1 MNGRVVLK
9 VSVDLCALYDVGKVC
24 NVSNVVHQSP
34 QIEPPMEQ
42 WLSTIVVTAIAIA
55 VAIVVHDQV
64 GQQKAPY
71 ARIRNLP
78 MILEHVIGLVP

>member
-1 MNGRVVLK
+1 MLE

-42 WLSTIVVTAIAIA
+42 WLSTIVAI
-55 VAIVVHDQV
+55 AIVVHDQV